1 MKQKTRFTKEIMTF
15 IHWLHKSWAIFGSL
29 GKQIRI
35 GMLPLSYF
43 LGSVF
48 TLNAQNDTV
57 QIQDVE
63 IVSSRVPTLFS
74 ESPRVILTFEKE
86 DIKAM
91 PVQSLQDL
99 LEYISGVDVRQ
110 RGNEGVQA
118 DIGIN
123 GGTFDQTLILLNG
136 FKMNDVQT
144 GHHNMNLPI
153 DIESIEKI
161 EILEGPG
168 NRVFGVNSYSGA
180 VNIITDTQKT
190 NRLKLALK
198 GGQYGLMGGN
208 LSASFTKKRLYNF
221 LSLSGNTSKGYL
233 PGETVNNT
241 DFKNLNL
248 YFETGIKTKVA
259 DFMIQTGFT
268 DKSFGA
274 NSFYTPVYPWQYE
287 NTKTV
292 FAGYKTIIH
301 GKNNNFMNSF
311 YWRRHQD
318 RFELFRESKYE
329 RQGDYFVD
337 NSDTAEFVHGIYA
350 DWNYYKGHNYHKTNL
365 IAFELKYNFK
375 TCIGKTAL
383 GAEYNHAYIQ
393 SNVLGTEMED
403 TVDVLF
409 EPYGHYTKA
418 ANRLN
423 INLYAEHVY
432 AYKKFKAGAGIS
444 SNYNS
449 DFNWNIS
456 GGVDVSYDFS
466 KRSKLFASIN
476 QANRLPTYT
485 DLYYDGPTNKGN
497 PNLQPEHAVT
507 YEMGFK
513 YLSPQ
518 LFWQMNAFR
527 RDGKNTIDWVH
538 LPDSSEWQPQ
548 NITEL
553 TTYGIGISGVFSFN
567 NNPFFKKVSGSYT
580 WLNMA
585 KQSGDYISKYV
596 MDYLKHKM
604 VFSIQ
609 HTVYKTLTASWVF
622 RFEDREGTFSAFDP
636 INKTYTGEA
645 EYDPFILLDVKL
657 NYKMRF
663 LSMYIEI
670 NNLFNTEYYDY
681 GNIKMPGIW
690 VKAGIEVD
698 FFKL

>member
-1 MKQKTRFTKEIMTF
+1 MTF
-15 IHWLHKSWAIFGSL
+15 IHWLHKSWAVFGSL

-35 GMLPLSYF
+35 ALLPLSYF

-48 TLNAQNDTV
+48 TLNAQTDTV
-57 QIQDVE
+57 EIENVE

-74 ESPRVILTFEKE
+74 ESPRVILIFEKE

-190 NRLKLALK
+190 NRLKLSLK

-208 LSASFTKKRLYNF
+208 VSASVNKKRFNNF
-221 LSLSGNTSKGYL
+221 LSLSGNLSKGYL
-233 PGETVNNT
+233 PDETVNNT

-248 YFETGIKTKVA
+248 FFETTLKTKVA
-259 DFMIQTGFT
+259 DFVIQTGFS

-274 NSFYTPVYPWQYE
+274 NSFYTPSYPWQYE
-287 NTKTV
+287 NTKSFFT
-292 FAGYKTIIH
+292 GYKTTRH
-301 GKNNNFMNSF
+301 GKNYNFMKSF

-329 RQGDYFVD
+329 RMGDYFVD
-337 NSDTAEFVHGIYA
+337 DSDTAKFAQGIYA
-350 DWNYYKGHNYHKTNL
+350 DRNYYKGHNYHKTNL
-365 IAFELKYNFK
+365 IASELKYDIK
-375 TCIGKTAL
+375 TSIGKTAV

-393 SNVLGTEMED
+393 SNVLSIEMQEP
-403 TVDVLF
+403 VDVLF
-409 EPYGHYTKA
+409 EPFGNYTKA
-418 ANRLN
+418 ANRFN
-423 INLYAEHVY
+423 VNLYAEHVY
-432 AYKKFKAGAGIS
+432 AYRNFMVGAGFS

-449 DFNWNIS
+449 DFNWNFA
-456 GGVDVSYDFS
+456 GGVDVSYDFCN
-466 KRSKLFASIN
+466 RSKLFASIN

-497 PNLQPEHAVT
+497 PNLQPEHAVS
-507 YEMGFK
+507 YETGFK
-513 YLSPQ
+513 YLSPR
-518 LFWQMNAFR
+518 LFGQINAFR

-538 LPDSSEWQPQ
+538 LPDSVEWQPQ
-548 NITEL
+548 NITQL
-553 TTYGIGISGVFSFN
+553 TTYGVGISVVWSFK
-567 NNPFFKKVSGSYT
+567 NNPFFKKISGSYT
-580 WLNMA
+580 WLTMT
-585 KQSGDYISKYV
+585 KESGDYISKYV
-596 MDYLKHKM
+596 MDYLKHKLVVSM
-604 VFSIQ
+604 Q
-609 HTVYKTLTASWVF
+609 HTVYKTLTASLVF
-622 RFEDREGTFSAFDP
+622 RFEDREGTYSAYDS
-636 INKTYTGEA
+636 ILKAYTGEE
-645 EYDPFILLDVKL
+645 EYDPFTIMDVKL

-663 LSMYIEI
+663 LSAYIEI

-698 FFKL
+698 FFKH